1 MNAPIDVT
9 SIRIETPRLVLRPWQ
24 ETDLADFHEYARME
38 GLGQMAGWLP
48 HKDMEESRKILDLFI
63 RHKKTLAL
71 ELKENGK
78 VIGSLGIE
86 ELSKL
91 DPSFNSLL
99 GREIGYAMSRDYWGK
114 GLMPEAVRAVTHYCF
129 TVLGY
134 DFLSCCHFA
143 WNSQSR
149 RVIEKCG
156 FSFYGEEEVET
167 SYGKKEQ
174 DWKYILRNPNKK

>member
-1 MNAPIDVT
+1 MNAPVDVT
-9 SIRIETPRLVLRPWQ
+9 GIRMETPRLVLRPWR
-24 ETDLADFHEYARME
+24 ETDLEDLYAYARVE

-48 HKDMEESRKILDLFI
+48 HKDMEESREILARFI
-63 RHKKTLAL
+63 QHKKTLAL
-71 ELKENGK
+71 ELKEHGK

-86 ELSKL
+86 EPGKL
-91 DPSFNSLL
+91 DPSFDSLL
-99 GREIGYAMSRDYWGK
+99 GREIGYAMSRDYWGL
-114 GLMPEAVRAVTHYCF
+114 GLMPEAVRAVIDYCF
-129 TVLGY
+129 AVLGY
-134 DFLSCCHFA
+134 DFLTCCHFT

-174 DWKYILRNPNKK
+174 DRKYILRNPNKK